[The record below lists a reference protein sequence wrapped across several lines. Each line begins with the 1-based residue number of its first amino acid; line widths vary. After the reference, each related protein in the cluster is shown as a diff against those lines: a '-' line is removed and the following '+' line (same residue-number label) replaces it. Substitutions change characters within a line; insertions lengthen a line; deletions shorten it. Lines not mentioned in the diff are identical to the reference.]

1 MLTQKEIDYII
12 YWQQQRTNQKQS
24 FVQFIKGMSIG
35 LGISSAIIILIITVL
50 KRLTFAVISI
60 YLISFCI
67 FNLFKI

>member
-35 LGISSAIIILIITVL
+35 LGISSAIIISV
-50 KRLTFAVISI
+50 RWN
-60 YLISFCI
+60 SF
-67 FNLFKI
+67 